1 MISRRRKSEK
11 VKTKG
16 QKATRKLKYVLMYRK
31 MYYRLVFITITSLS
45 GHALPFLL
53 NVMCV
58 FLNVECKSVKITIK
72 VNCRRREIVNTKS
85 EQNEHDVRSKKM
97 QMIVMY
103 FVLLYCIKYLYFSS
117 RCK

>member
-1 MISRRRKSEK
+1 
-11 VKTKG
+11 
-16 QKATRKLKYVLMYRK
+16 
-31 MYYRLVFITITSLS
+31 MYYRLVFYHDNEFIRSCFTIFTQC
-45 GHALPFLL
+45 
-53 NVMCV
+53 NVC